1 MKDMYG
7 HVNRTTLRRA
17 ALDFALA
24 LMLFWLLTFALSTHD
39 GRAHAVPLYASPQGV
54 QTPAE
59 RVNRLTL
66 LSFESRGSRPNP
78 PNARQSLGLLSLAF
92 ALLVALNL
100 AIWRHLRRAYAS
112 PRRGV
117 WRRG

>member
-1 MKDMYG
+1 M
-7 HVNRTTLRRA
+7 
-17 ALDFALA
+17 
-24 LMLFWLLTFALSTHD
+24 
-39 GRAHAVPLYASPQGV
+39 PLYANPQGA
-54 QTPAE
+54 QITPE
-59 RVNRLTL
+59 KVNRLTL
-66 LSFESRGSRPNP
+66 LSFETRGGHPNL
-78 PNARQSLGLLSLAF
+78 PNERQSLGLLSLAF